1 MRKKL
6 TNRRIKQLITHVNRL
21 RLSTTNLGQYV
32 IKNNTRLLLM
42 YKKDLPRAF
51 ELQDHFVAYGVAN
64 IERYLLKELAELEQK
79 KETSTQLNEM
89 WADFILE

>member
-1 MRKKL
+1 MKTNP

-21 RLSTTNLGQYV
+21 IRLTTNLGQYV
-32 IKNNTRLLLM
+32 LKKNTRLLFM

-51 ELQDHFVAYGVAN
+51 ELQDHFIAYGVAN

-79 KETSTQLNEM
+79 KETSTQLDEM
-89 WADFILE
+89 WADFIQE